1 MSQETAEVV
10 IRVNGRNFCTF
21 TAAELHI
28 YQADDVLSL
37 MAIRARGADEI
48 PAWGDAGT
56 IVAGA
61 KRIDLPGQL

>member
-1 MSQETAEVV
+1 MSQETATVV

-21 TAAELHI
+21 TASELHI
-28 YQADDVLSL
+28 YEADDVLSL

-48 PAWGDAGT
+48 PAWGEGQL
-56 IVAGA
+56 VAGA